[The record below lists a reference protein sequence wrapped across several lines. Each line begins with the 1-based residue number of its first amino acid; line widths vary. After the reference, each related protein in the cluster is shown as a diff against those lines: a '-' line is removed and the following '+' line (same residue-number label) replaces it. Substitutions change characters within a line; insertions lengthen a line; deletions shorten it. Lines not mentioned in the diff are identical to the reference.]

1 MSRHLLEIVV
11 FILGLAAVCWIGI
24 GYGSNPLALAVT
36 LLIGAGYVAGA
47 LELLRYQR
55 ATATLQRAVTDLTVA
70 PEHLDGWLGQ
80 LDPSLRNA
88 VRQRV
93 EGQRVALPG
102 PAITPYLVGLLV
114 LLGMLGTLLGMTV
127 MLRGTGIAL
136 ETASDLQSIRDSL
149 AAPVKGLGFAFGTS
163 IAGVATSAML
173 GLLSALCRRARL
185 QAVQQLDAAISTT
198 LRVHSQAH
206 QRDQTLRILQT
217 QVELMPALIDG
228 LQAMMSTVQEG
239 ARASN
244 ETQLANQQ
252 AFHDR
257 SHEVYARLASSVE
270 QSLQKGVGESA
281 RAASEALQPVME
293 STMSAVARQ
302 SGALQD
308 SVALAVE
315 RQLQALST
323 GFASSTTTVA
333 DLWRDAA
340 SAQQQSNEVLV
351 RDLRDALGRLNDT
364 FDARSEALLQGV
376 GSRLDGT
383 TDHIRNAW
391 AEAMAR
397 QQESGATLATQNRD
411 ALAEASAT
419 FAQHSTSLL
428 RDVDQSHAALQAT
441 LAAQDGQRLAL
452 WQQSMASV
460 GTSLREDW
468 VQASTHTAERQQDI
482 CDSLART
489 ANDITARAQAHAS
502 ETINEISRLV
512 DAASQAPK
520 AAAEVVAE
528 LRQKLSDS
536 MARDTAMLEERTTLM
551 ATLETLLAAVNHAP
565 TEQRSAIDALVST
578 SADLLDRVGT
588 RFTDHVQ
595 AETGKLGAVAD
606 QVSVGAVEVASLGEA
621 LGVAVGMFGDA
632 NDRLA
637 DRLQGIE
644 HALERSMA
652 RSDEQLAYYVAQARE
667 VIDLSM
673 LTQKQMLDDMQQMAG
688 PATSSGAGNA

>member
-419 FAQHSTSLL
+419 IAQHSTSLL